1 MSYVFAARIHLTSEK
16 RKQNRLTVC
25 DSIEAFR
32 ASINSYCLKILR
44 VKQAEQSQSCSK
56 DFLVGSQRLLKCGHG
71 DIQSVAIG
79 EEYNGRFP

>member
-32 ASINSYCLKILR
+32 ASINSYCLEILR
-44 VKQAEQSQSCSK
+44 VKQAEQSTK
-56 DFLVGSQRLLKCGHG
+56 LFK
-71 DIQSVAIG
+71 
-79 EEYNGRFP
+79 RFPGRIAETVKMRSWGHTKCCNWRRV

>member
-16 RKQNRLTVC
+16 RKENRLTVC

-32 ASINSYCLKILR
+32 ASMNSYCLKILR
-44 VKQAEQSQSCSK
+44 VKQAEQSCSK

-79 EEYNGRFP
+79 GEYNVRFP

>member
-44 VKQAEQSQSCSK
+44 VKQAEQSTK
-56 DFLVGSQRLLKCGHG
+56 LFKRFPVKRLLKCGHG

-79 EEYNGRFP
+79 EEYNVQFP